1 MKRLFPIFIVA
12 AGLLALQVRAEDKP
26 VEAKNATAL
35 NTQKEKAS
43 YSIGMDIGSGMKQQK
58 LDIDPE
64 LVMKGFRDGFAGE
77 KGLLTESEAKTVLE
91 QFEKD
96 LQARMAK
103 EEMEL
108 PAKNK
113 KEGETFLAE
122 NKRNDKEVKTLPS
135 GLQYKVIREGEG
147 ESPKI
152 DDTVTTQY
160 RGTLI
165 DGTEFDSSYSRGEPS
180 TFALNQVIKGWQEAL
195 QLMKVGAKWR
205 LFVPA
210 ELAYGEEG
218 AGRTI
223 QPNATLIFDIELLSI
238 KKP

>member
-1 MKRLFPIFIVA
+1 MKRFFPLFIVA
-12 AGLLALQVRAEDKP
+12 AGLLALQARADDKP
-26 VEAKNATAL
+26 AEANNASAL
-35 NTQKEKAS
+35 STQKEKAS
-43 YSIGMDIGSGMKQQK
+43 YSIGMDIGSGMRQQK

-64 LVMKGFRDGFAGE
+64 LVMKGFRDGFAGK
-77 KGLLTESEAKTVLE
+77 KGLLTESEAKTVME

-103 EEMEL
+103 EELEL

-122 NKRNDKEVKTLPS
+122 NKKNDKEVKTLPS

-147 ESPKI
+147 ESPTI
-152 DDTVTTQY
+152 NDTVTTQY

-180 TFALNQVIKGWQEAL
+180 TFALRQVIKGWQEAL

-205 LFVPA
+205 LFVPS
-210 ELAYGEEG
+210 ELAYGQEG

-223 QPNATLIFDIELLSI
+223 QPNATLIFDIELLSV

>member
-1 MKRLFPIFIVA
+1 MKRFFPLFIVA
-12 AGLLALQVRAEDKP
+12 AGLLALQARADDKP
-26 VEAKNATAL
+26 AEANNASAL
-35 NTQKEKAS
+35 STQKEKAS

-64 LVMKGFRDGFAGE
+64 LVMKGFRDGFAGK
-77 KGLLTESEAKTVLE
+77 KGLLTESEAKTVME

-103 EEMEL
+103 EELEL

-122 NKRNDKEVKTLPS
+122 NKKNDKEVKTLPS

-147 ESPKI
+147 ESPTI
-152 DDTVTTQY
+152 NDTVTTQY

-180 TFALNQVIKGWQEAL
+180 TFALRQVIKGWQEAL

-205 LFVPA
+205 LFVPS
-210 ELAYGEEG
+210 ELAYGQEG

-223 QPNATLIFDIELLSI
+223 QPNATLIFDIELLSV

>member
-1 MKRLFPIFIVA
+1 MKRFFPLFIVA
-12 AGLLALQVRAEDKP
+12 AGLLALQARADDKP
-26 VEAKNATAL
+26 AEANNASAL
-35 NTQKEKAS
+35 STQKEKAS
-43 YSIGMDIGSGMKQQK
+43 YSIGMDIGSGMRQQK

-64 LVMKGFRDGFAGE
+64 LVMKGFRDGFAGK
-77 KGLLTESEAKTVLE
+77 KGLLTESEAKTVME

-96 LQARMAK
+96 LQARMDK
-103 EEMEL
+103 EELEL

-122 NKRNDKEVKTLPS
+122 NKKNDKEVKTLPS

-147 ESPKI
+147 ESPTI
-152 DDTVTTQY
+152 NDTVTTQY

-180 TFALNQVIKGWQEAL
+180 TFALRQVIKGWQEAL

-210 ELAYGEEG
+210 ELAYGQEG

-223 QPNATLIFDIELLSI
+223 QPNATLIFDIELLSV